1 MKINPGTSGLAQNV
15 NSRVSS
21 LLRASSSKTVKPVQM
36 RSCSQNE
43 Y

>member
-15 NSRVSS
+15 SSRVSS
-21 LLRASSSKTVKPVQM
+21 LLKASSSKIVRPILM
-36 RSCSQNE
+36 SSCSQNE

>member
-15 NSRVSS
+15 SSRVSNI
-21 LLRASSSKTVKPVQM
+21 LRASSSKIVRPIQM
-36 RSCSQNE
+36 SSCAHNE

>member
-15 NSRVSS
+15 SSRMGS
-21 LLRASSSKTVKPVQM
+21 LLRANSSKIVRPVQM
-36 RSCSQNE
+36 RTCSQNE